1 MRLSTITVHVLA
13 TVPTYARCGER
24 KEEKQG
30 QKGVAIKSTKLPDIR
45 PIKYTSYSTHNTGSF
60 TVLVNT
66 SLEVTPAMETKVY
79 VVFDVIKHLGERK
92 VPFF

>member
-1 MRLSTITVHVLA
+1 MFNLRCPLLSGA
-13 TVPTYARCGER
+13 AR

-60 TVLVNT
+60 IVQVNT
-66 SLEVTPAMETKVY
+66 ESGGHSGMETKVY
-79 VVFDVIKHLGERK
+79 VVFDVIKTSRR
-92 VPFF
+92 